1 MNISNNQ
8 RTLIIIVAVFLA
20 IGAFVIT
27 KYNGLVAQDE
37 NVNKAWGNVETQYQR
52 RSDLIPNLVKT
63 VKGYA
68 SHEKTTLESVTNA
81 RSKATQI
88 QMNVNDLSEQ
98 KLKQYQQA
106 QGEITAALGKLIALS
121 ENYPDLKANENFKD
135 LQVQLEGTENRISES
150 RRQFN
155 EAVQHYN
162 MTVRTFPGNL
172 IAGLFGFEKKNGFVA
187 ETGSEKAP
195 QVNF

>member
-52 RSDLIPNLVKT
+52 RSDLIPNLVET

-68 SHEKTTLESVTNA
+68 SHEKTTLESVMNA

-98 KLKQYQQA
+98 KLQKYQQA

-162 MTVRTFPGNL
+162 MTVRTFPGNV

>member
-52 RSDLIPNLVKT
+52 RSDLIPNLVET

-162 MTVRTFPGNL
+162 MTVRTFPGNV

>member
-63 VKGYA
+63 VQGYA
-68 SHEKTTLESVTNA
+68 SHEKTTLESVMNA

-98 KLKQYQQA
+98 KLQQYRQA

-162 MTVRTFPGNL
+162 MTVRTFPGNI

>member
-52 RSDLIPNLVKT
+52 RSDLIPNLVET

-81 RSKATQI
+81 RAKATQI

-98 KLKQYQQA
+98 KLQKYQQA

>member
-52 RSDLIPNLVKT
+52 RSDLIPNLVET

-81 RSKATQI
+81 RAKATQI

-98 KLKQYQQA
+98 KLQQYRQA
-106 QGEITAALGKLIALS
+106 QGEITAALGRLIALS

>member
-52 RSDLIPNLVKT
+52 RSDLIPNLVET

-68 SHEKTTLESVTNA
+68 SHEKTTLESVMNA

-98 KLKQYQQA
+98 KLKQYRQA
-106 QGEITAALGKLIALS
+106 QGEITAALGRLIALS

>member
-52 RSDLIPNLVKT
+52 RSDLIPNLVET

-68 SHEKTTLESVTNA
+68 SHEKTTLESVMNA

-98 KLKQYQQA
+98 KLQKYQQA
-106 QGEITAALGKLIALS
+106 QGEITAALGKLLALS

-162 MTVRTFPGNL
+162 MTVRTFPGNV

>member
-52 RSDLIPNLVKT
+52 RSDLIPNLEET

-68 SHEKTTLESVTNA
+68 SHEKTTLEPVMNA

-98 KLKQYQQA
+98 KLQQYRQA
-106 QGEITAALGKLIALS
+106 QGKITAALGKLIALS

-162 MTVRTFPGNL
+162 MTVRTFPGNV

>member
-52 RSDLIPNLVKT
+52 RSDLIPNLVET

-81 RSKATQI
+81 RAKATQI

-98 KLKQYQQA
+98 KLQKYQQA
-106 QGEITAALGKLIALS
+106 QGEITAALGKLLALS

-162 MTVRTFPGNL
+162 MTVRTFPGNV

>member
-8 RTLIIIVAVFLA
+8 RTLIIIVAVFLV

-52 RSDLIPNLVKT
+52 RSDLIPNLVET

-162 MTVRTFPGNL
+162 MTVRTFPGNV

>member
-37 NVNKAWGNVETQYQR
+37 NVNKAWGNGETQYQR
-52 RSDLIPNLVKT
+52 RSDLIPNLVET

-98 KLKQYQQA
+98 KLQKYQQA
-106 QGEITAALGKLIALS
+106 QGEITAALGKLLALS

>member
-63 VKGYA
+63 VQGYA

-81 RSKATQI
+81 RAKATQI

-98 KLKQYQQA
+98 KLQKYQQA
-106 QGEITAALGKLIALS
+106 QGEITAALGKLLALS

>member
-63 VKGYA
+63 VQGYA
-68 SHEKTTLESVTNA
+68 SHEKTTLEAVTNA

-98 KLKQYQQA
+98 KLQKYQQA
-106 QGEITAALGKLIALS
+106 QGEITAALGKLLALS

>member
-52 RSDLIPNLVKT
+52 RSDLIPNLVET

-68 SHEKTTLESVTNA
+68 SHEKTTLESVMNA

-98 KLKQYQQA
+98 KLQQYRQA
-106 QGEITAALGKLIALS
+106 QGEITAALGRLIALS

-150 RRQFN
+150 RRLFN

-162 MTVRTFPGNL
+162 MTVRTFPGNV

>member
-52 RSDLIPNLVKT
+52 RSDLIPNLVET

-81 RSKATQI
+81 RAKATQI

-98 KLKQYQQA
+98 KLQQYRQA
-106 QGEITAALGKLIALS
+106 QGEITAALGRLIALS

-162 MTVRTFPGNL
+162 MTVRTFPGNV

>member
-52 RSDLIPNLVKT
+52 RSDLIPNLVET

-68 SHEKTTLESVTNA
+68 SHEKTTLESVMNA
-81 RSKATQI
+81 RYKATQI

-98 KLKQYQQA
+98 KLQQYRQA
-106 QGEITAALGKLIALS
+106 QGEITAALGRLIALS

-162 MTVRTFPGNL
+162 MTVRTFPGNV

-187 ETGSEKAP
+187 ATGSEKAP

>member
-63 VKGYA
+63 VQGYA
-68 SHEKTTLESVTNA
+68 SHEKTTLESVMNA

-98 KLKQYQQA
+98 KLKQYRQA

-162 MTVRTFPGNL
+162 MTVRTFPGNV

>member
-63 VKGYA
+63 VQGYA
-68 SHEKTTLESVTNA
+68 SHEKTTLESVMNA

-98 KLKQYQQA
+98 KLQQYRQA

-162 MTVRTFPGNL
+162 MTVRTFPGNV

>member
-52 RSDLIPNLVKT
+52 RSDLIPNLVET

>member
-52 RSDLIPNLVKT
+52 RSDLIPNLVET

-81 RSKATQI
+81 RAKATQI
-88 QMNVNDLSEQ
+88 QMTVNDLSEQ
-98 KLKQYQQA
+98 KLKQYRQA
-106 QGEITAALGKLIALS
+106 QGEITAALGRLIALS

-162 MTVRTFPGNL
+162 MTVRTFPGNV

>member
-63 VKGYA
+63 VQGYA
-68 SHEKTTLESVTNA
+68 SHEQTTLESVIKA
-81 RSKATQI
+81 RAKATQI

-98 KLKQYQQA
+98 KLQKYQQA
-106 QGEITAALGKLIALS
+106 QGEITAALGKLLALS

-162 MTVRTFPGNL
+162 MTVRTFPGNV

>member
-52 RSDLIPNLVKT
+52 RSDLIPNLVET

-68 SHEKTTLESVTNA
+68 SHEKTTLESVMNA

-98 KLKQYQQA
+98 KLQQYRQA

-150 RRQFN
+150 RRLFN

-162 MTVRTFPGNL
+162 MTVRTFPGNV

>member
-52 RSDLIPNLVKT
+52 RSDLIPNLVET

-68 SHEKTTLESVTNA
+68 SHEKTTLESVMNA

-88 QMNVNDLSEQ
+88 QMNINDLSEQ
-98 KLKQYQQA
+98 KLQQYRQA

-162 MTVRTFPGNL
+162 MTVRTFPGNV

>member
-37 NVNKAWGNVETQYQR
+37 NVNKAWGNVETQYQS
-52 RSDLIPNLVKT
+52 RSDLIPNLVET

-68 SHEKTTLESVTNA
+68 SHEKTTLESVMNA

-98 KLKQYQQA
+98 KLQQYRQA
-106 QGEITAALGKLIALS
+106 QGEITAALGRLIALS

>member
-52 RSDLIPNLVKT
+52 RSDLIPNLVET

-68 SHEKTTLESVTNA
+68 SHEKTTLESVMNA

-98 KLKQYQQA
+98 KLQQYRQA

>member
-37 NVNKAWGNVETQYQR
+37 NVNRAWGNVETQYQR
-52 RSDLIPNLVKT
+52 RSDLIPNLVET

-68 SHEKTTLESVTNA
+68 SHEKTTLESVMNA

-98 KLKQYQQA
+98 KLQQYRQA
-106 QGEITAALGKLIALS
+106 QGEITAALGKLLALS

-162 MTVRTFPGNL
+162 MSVRTFPGNL
-172 IAGLFGFEKKNGFVA
+172 IAGLFGFEKKNGFVV

>member
-52 RSDLIPNLVKT
+52 RSDLIPNLVET

-68 SHEKTTLESVTNA
+68 SHEKTTLESVMNA

-106 QGEITAALGKLIALS
+106 QGEITAALGRLIALS

-162 MTVRTFPGNL
+162 MTVRTFPGNV

>member
-52 RSDLIPNLVKT
+52 RSDLIPNLVET

-68 SHEKTTLESVTNA
+68 SHEKTTLESVMNA

-98 KLKQYQQA
+98 KLKQYRQA
-106 QGEITAALGKLIALS
+106 QGEITAALGKLLALS

>member
-63 VKGYA
+63 VQGYA
-68 SHEKTTLESVTNA
+68 SHEKTTLESVMNA

-98 KLKQYQQA
+98 KLQKYQQA

-162 MTVRTFPGNL
+162 MTVRTFPGNV

>member
-52 RSDLIPNLVKT
+52 RSDLIPNLVET

-81 RSKATQI
+81 RAKATQI

-98 KLKQYQQA
+98 KLQQYRQA

>member
-52 RSDLIPNLVKT
+52 RSDLIPNLVET

-68 SHEKTTLESVTNA
+68 SHEKTTLESVMNA
-81 RSKATQI
+81 RSKATHI

-98 KLKQYQQA
+98 KLQQYRQA

>member
-98 KLKQYQQA
+98 KLQQYRQA
-106 QGEITAALGKLIALS
+106 QGEITAALGRLIALS

-162 MTVRTFPGNL
+162 MTVRTFPGNV

>member
-52 RSDLIPNLVKT
+52 RSDLIPNLVET

-68 SHEKTTLESVTNA
+68 SHEKTTLESVMNA

-98 KLKQYQQA
+98 KLKQYRQA

-162 MTVRTFPGNL
+162 MTVRTFPGNV

>member
-106 QGEITAALGKLIALS
+106 QGEITAALGKLLALS

>member
-52 RSDLIPNLVKT
+52 RSDLIPNLVET

-81 RSKATQI
+81 RAKATQI

-162 MTVRTFPGNL
+162 MTVRTFPGNV

>member
-63 VKGYA
+63 VQGYA
-68 SHEKTTLESVTNA
+68 SHEKTTLESVMNA

-162 MTVRTFPGNL
+162 MTVRTFPGNV